1 MPHVRKLSDDEVRDI
16 ENKGK
21 GQRKLVEEEYDRYL
35 AEYDVGDYGEAD
47 LGPEENRLTVRNRFK
62 AAARRRGVALEF
74 RRTSDTM
81 LRFKVVSV
89 NNGGQVAAPSVSSEN
104 GRAKATIVE
113 TAAPAPEAPAK
124 KRRGGRPRKSA

>member
-1 MPHVRKLSDDEVRDI
+1 MPVVRKLSQEEVHDI

-35 AEYDVGDYGEAD
+35 SEYEPGDYGEAVLD
-47 LGPEENRLTVRNRFK
+47 GSENRLTVRNRFK

-74 RRTSDTM
+74 RRTSDNL
-81 LRFKVVSV
+81 LRFKVVPA
-89 NNGGQVAAPSVSSEN
+89 GDEAQAAPAGAAAGN
-104 GRAKATIVE
+104 GRARATTVE
-113 TAAPAPEAPAK
+113 AQPAAPEAPA